1 MVESLARSG
10 VSVAVIDVAP
20 DLEAWVAIAPI
31 RRPHTRAWRSR
42 RSDRSSGLCG
52 GASDDAMKTLGDLDI
67 LVNAQGIQRRYPAED
82 FPLEVWD
89 EVIEINLTSVFAMC
103 QLAGRVMLARGY
115 GKIINIAS
123 MQSFTGGFT
132 IPAYAASKA
141 GVAQITKAF
150 RQRVDRR
157 GITVNA
163 IAPGYMDTKMTAAVK
178 ADPVR
183 YERILARI
191 PAGRWGR
198 PRRPMRSIA
207 LPGGPGFRLR
217 QRRDPAGGRRH
228 AGHVGVRWG
237 GIPISAQPQ
246 RRRTPRGRL
255 GFTYPCWPRRWSATH
270 R

>member
-1 MVESLARSG
+1 VTSFDLVGKKAIVAGGAGDLGRGIVTSLAHAG
-10 VSVAVIDVAP
+10 VSVAVIDVAQ
-20 DLEAWVAIAPI
+20 DLDAWATSLRSVGESPV
-31 RRPHTRAWRSR
+31 HGVRADL
-42 RSDRSSGLCG
+42 SDRLDLRRGF
-52 GASDDAMKTLGDLDI
+52 DDALRILGDLDI
-67 LVNAQGIQRRYPAED
+67 LVNAQGIQRRYPAEE

-89 EVIEINLTSVFAMC
+89 EVIELNLTSVFALC

-150 RQRVDRR
+150 ANEWTGR

-191 PAGRWGR
+191 PAGRWGQ
-198 PRRPMRSIA
+198 PADLCGPLLFLAAPASDYVSGVI
-207 LPGGPGFRLR
+207 LPVDGGM
-217 QRRDPAGGRRH
+217 
-228 AGHVGVRWG
+228 
-237 GIPISAQPQ
+237 
-246 RRRTPRGRL
+246 L
-255 GFTYPCWPRRWSATH
+255 GT
-270 R
+270 

>member
-1 MVESLARSG
+1 MTSLDLAGKKAIVAGGAGDLGRGMVDALAHAG
-10 VSVAVIDVAP
+10 VTVAVIDVVP
-20 DLEAWVAIAPI
+20 DLDAWVASLNSEGVSAVHAI
-31 RRPHTRAWRSR
+31 RADLTDRTDLR
-42 RSDRSSGLCG
+42 RGF
-52 GASDDAMKTLGDLDI
+52 ADALQVLGDLDI

-89 EVIEINLTSVFAMC
+89 EVIEINLTSVFALC

-150 RQRVDRR
+150 ANEWTGR

-191 PAGRWGR
+191 PAGRWG
-198 PRRPMRSIA
+198 
-207 LPGGPGFRLR
+207 
-217 QRRDPAGGRRH
+217 DPADLCGPMLFLASPASDYVSGVILPVDGGMLC
-228 AGHVGVRWG
+228 
-237 GIPISAQPQ
+237 
-246 RRRTPRGRL
+246 T
-255 GFTYPCWPRRWSATH
+255 
-270 R
+270 